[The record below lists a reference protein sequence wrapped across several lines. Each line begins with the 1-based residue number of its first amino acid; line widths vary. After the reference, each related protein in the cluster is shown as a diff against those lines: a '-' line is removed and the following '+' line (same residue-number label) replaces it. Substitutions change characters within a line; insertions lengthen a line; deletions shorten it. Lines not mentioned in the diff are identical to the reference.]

1 MTVKLLNA
9 YPLNFASMPS
19 NWADDGFQKMT
30 VTFFYE
36 RYQLNMSDTTTKF
49 KDLLRNGNIV
59 DAPGIN
65 SPARPPTNLDF
76 FSNPGTRTPR
86 NA

>member
-1 MTVKLLNA
+1 MEVSLLNA

-30 VTFFYE
+30 ATFFYE
-36 RYQLNMSDTTTKF
+36 RYELAVSDTTPTF
-49 KDLLRNGNIV
+49 KDLLRKGNIV

-76 FSNPGTRTPR
+76 FSNPGTGTPR